1 MSIVVWNCNMG
12 FHGKYEHLFSL
23 NPDIAIIPECANIER
38 LTKQASAFKPSSAI
52 WIGDNPKKGLG
63 AFTFGQF
70 RAVLSTD
77 YVDGLCP
84 FIAPIEIHWPISFN
98 LLAVWACHHRKKRN
112 GSVAND
118 RMRHGPLWIF
128 AAQIDH

>member
-1 MSIVVWNCNMG
+1 MRIVVWNCNMG

-84 FIAPIEIHWPISFN
+84 FIAPIEIHWPI
-98 LLAVWACHHRKKRN
+98 LRTLR
-112 GSVAND
+112 
-118 RMRHGPLWIF
+118 
-128 AAQIDH
+128 

>member
-1 MSIVVWNCNMG
+1 MG

-118 RMRHGPLWIF
+118 PMRHGPLWIF